1 MPEPYELLIEIA
13 AFAPVKLNV
22 TDTCPTCPGGWRD
35 RPGQD
40 HHTAK
45 KAVDFAVPQTAAG
58 QRKMRDFARWW
69 LQHSD
74 YLLELI
80 HTTPFADD
88 HGFYVKDGKKVDE
101 AFYGAAASAAHVNH
115 VHVAAEGVR
124 AAALLA
130 ALRAAGPAP
139 AKGSVAKVTRTA
151 KKAPAKKKAPARKT
165 AVPAG
170 KTAAP
175 AKKAGLA
182 SSYTVQAGDTL
193 GAIAGRFGVTVDGIR
208 RLNPAITDP
217 NVIQVG
223 QVIRML

>member
-58 QRKMRDFARWW
+58 QGKMRDFARWW

-88 HGFYVKDGKKVDE
+88 HGFYVKNGKKVDE
-101 AFYGAAASAAHVNH
+101 AFYGAATSAAHVNH

-139 AKGSVAKVTRTA
+139 ANGSVAKVTRTA
-151 KKAPAKKKAPARKT
+151 KRRPRRRRRPPARRRFRPGRRRRRPRKPAWPRHT
-165 AVPAG
+165 PSRPATRWGRSPAG
-170 KTAAP
+170 S
-175 AKKAGLA
+175 G
-182 SSYTVQAGDTL
+182 
-193 GAIAGRFGVTVDGIR
+193 
-208 RLNPAITDP
+208 
-217 NVIQVG
+217 
-223 QVIRML
+223 

>member
-22 TDTCPTCPGGWRD
+22 TDTCPTCPGGWKA
-35 RPGQD
+35 RPGHD

-88 HGFYVKDGKKVDE
+88 NGFYVKNGKKVDE
-101 AFYGAAASAAHVNH
+101 AFFGAATSAAHVDH

-124 AAALLA
+124 ASALLA
-130 ALRAAGPAP
+130 ALRAAGPP
-139 AKGSVAKVTRTA
+139 PKGSVAKVTRTA
-151 KKAPAKKKAPARKT
+151 KKKAPAKKRAPAKKAPAK
-165 AVPAG
+165 
-170 KTAAP
+170 KAA

-182 SSYTVQAGDTL
+182 SAYTVQAGDTL

-208 RLNPAITDP
+208 RLNPVITDP

>member
-1 MPEPYELLIEIA
+1 MPEPYQMLIEIA

-35 RPGQD
+35 RPGHD

-45 KAVDFAVPQTAAG
+45 KAVDFAVPRTAAG

-74 YLLELI
+74 YL
-80 HTTPFADD
+80 
-88 HGFYVKDGKKVDE
+88 V
-101 AFYGAAASAAHVNH
+101 GAATSAAHVNH

-124 AAALLA
+124 ATALLA
-130 ALRAAGPAP
+130 TLRAAGP

-151 KKAPAKKKAPARKT
+151 NKKAPAKRT
-165 AVPAG
+165 A
-170 KTAAP
+170 

-182 SSYTVQAGDTL
+182 SSYTVKAGDTL